1 MDDMATKNKNE
12 PLVLVVDDFADA
24 REMYGEYLKFCG
36 FRVAEAQNGV
46 EAIEKAKRL
55 KPDLI
60 LMDLSMPVVDGWE
73 ATRRLK
79 ADAST
84 KGIPVVALTGHA
96 MAGHSESA
104 KSAGCD
110 VVITKPCLPHDLIK
124 EIKKVIGAPAG
135 GGRQNQALERVKK
148 SARRKSARA
157 TGRRPRRTKRTKGPR
172 RPKRT
177 KRTQSPSLRWNPDPE
192 DVQRSVVKLVLSLI
206 EFIRKLMER
215 QAIRRL
221 EEKTLTPEEIE
232 NVGIALMKLEQTVVL
247 LAKRFKLDP
256 KDLNLD
262 LGPVGRL
269 H

>member
-1 MDDMATKNKNE
+1 MPTKNKNE

-46 EAIEKAKRL
+46 EAIDKAKRL

-79 ADAST
+79 ADSAT
-84 KGIPVVALTGHA
+84 KAIPVVALTGHA

-124 EIKKVIGAPAG
+124 EIKKVIGAPRSG
-135 GGRQNQALERVKK
+135 TGQAETNERVTKK
-148 SARRKSARA
+148 A
-157 TGRRPRRTKRTKGPR
+157 GRRSRAEAHSNCARSYPASSSPRELKASRTRPR
-172 RPKRT
+172 A
-177 KRTQSPSLRWNPDPE
+177 LRWNPDPE
-192 DVQRSVVKLVLSLI
+192 DVQRSVVQLVLSLI

-215 QAIRRL
+215 QAVRR
-221 EEKTLTPEEIE
+221 
-232 NVGIALMKLEQTVVL
+232 A
-247 LAKRFKLDP
+247 
-256 KDLNLD
+256 
-262 LGPVGRL
+262 
-269 H
+269 

>member
-1 MDDMATKNKNE
+1 MKDTMPTKNKSE

-46 EAIEKAKRL
+46 EAIDKAKRL

-79 ADAST
+79 ADSST

-110 VVITKPCLPHDLIK
+110 VVITKPCLPHDLIQ
-124 EIKKVIGAPAG
+124 EIKKVIGTPTAER
-135 GGRQNQALERVKK
+135 RQSETHQRVKK
-148 SARRKSARA
+148 PPAPKETQASDGEAGARRSAQAPSRDVTLEILATPHDLHARHKS
-157 TGRRPRRTKRTKGPR
+157 PRCAGIRILKM
-172 RPKRT
+172 
-177 KRTQSPSLRWNPDPE
+177 SS
-192 DVQRSVVKLVLSLI
+192 VRSSSSSS
-206 EFIRKLMER
+206 
-215 QAIRRL
+215 ASS
-221 EEKTLTPEEIE
+221 
-232 NVGIALMKLEQTVVL
+232 NSSAS
-247 LAKRFKLDP
+247 
-256 KDLNLD
+256 
-262 LGPVGRL
+262 
-269 H
+269 

>member
-1 MDDMATKNKNE
+1 MPTKHKNE

-46 EAIEKAKRL
+46 EAIDKAKRL

-79 ADAST
+79 ADSAT
-84 KGIPVVALTGHA
+84 KAIPVVALTGHA

-124 EIKKVIGAPAG
+124 EIKKVIGAPPPAPA
-135 GGRQNQALERVKK
+135 RQ
-148 SARRKSARA
+148 
-157 TGRRPRRTKRTKGPR
+157 KRT
-172 RPKRT
+172 
-177 KRTQSPSLRWNPDPE
+177 S
-192 DVQRSVVKLVLSLI
+192 
-206 EFIRKLMER
+206 
-215 QAIRRL
+215 A
-221 EEKTLTPEEIE
+221 
-232 NVGIALMKLEQTVVL
+232 
-247 LAKRFKLDP
+247 
-256 KDLNLD
+256 
-262 LGPVGRL
+262 
-269 H
+269 

>member
-1 MDDMATKNKNE
+1 MATKNKNE

-46 EAIEKAKRL
+46 EAIDKAKRL

-79 ADAST
+79 ADAAT
-84 KGIPVVALTGHA
+84 KAIPVVALTGHA

-124 EIKKVIGAPAG
+124 EIKKVIGAPAATDG
-135 GGRQNQALERVKK
+135 KAETNERVKTEEEAAP
-148 SARRKSARA
+148 SARRGRAERRAKRRLATPTSSAHVVARDA
-157 TGRRPRRTKRTKGPR
+157 SRP
-172 RPKRT
+172 
-177 KRTQSPSLRWNPDPE
+177 
-192 DVQRSVVKLVLSLI
+192 QRCAGTP
-206 EFIRKLMER
+206 IRKMSS
-215 QAIRRL
+215 
-221 EEKTLTPEEIE
+221 
-232 NVGIALMKLEQTVVL
+232 
-247 LAKRFKLDP
+247 
-256 KDLNLD
+256 
-262 LGPVGRL
+262 GRSSSWFSASSNSSAS
-269 H
+269 

>member
-1 MDDMATKNKNE
+1 MKIFEDFRQVDQTPRRAYGGTGLGLSICRRLTTMLRGTLKVESKLGHGSVFTLTLPTNLTEIGRPVSRLPEGAMKEAMATKNKSE

-46 EAIEKAKRL
+46 EAIDKAKRL

-124 EIKKVIGAPAG
+124 EIKKVIGTPAAKDG
-135 GGRQNQALERVKK
+135 KA
-148 SARRKSARA
+148 
-157 TGRRPRRTKRTKGPR
+157 KRT
-172 RPKRT
+172 
-177 KRTQSPSLRWNPDPE
+177 S
-192 DVQRSVVKLVLSLI
+192 
-206 EFIRKLMER
+206 
-215 QAIRRL
+215 A
-221 EEKTLTPEEIE
+221 
-232 NVGIALMKLEQTVVL
+232 
-247 LAKRFKLDP
+247 
-256 KDLNLD
+256 
-262 LGPVGRL
+262 
-269 H
+269 

>member
-1 MDDMATKNKNE
+1 MSAADDDAEGYIEGGKQTWAWVDLYADPAGELTKIAQGRQPAGVKDTTMPTKHKNE

-46 EAIEKAKRL
+46 EAIDKAKRL

-96 MAGHSESA
+96 MTGHSESA

-110 VVITKPCLPHDLIK
+110 VVITKPCLPHDLIQ
-124 EIKKVIGAPAG
+124 EIKKVIGTPAAKDG
-135 GGRQNQALERVKK
+135 K
-148 SARRKSARA
+148 
-157 TGRRPRRTKRTKGPR
+157 
-172 RPKRT
+172 
-177 KRTQSPSLRWNPDPE
+177 
-192 DVQRSVVKLVLSLI
+192 
-206 EFIRKLMER
+206 
-215 QAIRRL
+215 
-221 EEKTLTPEEIE
+221 
-232 NVGIALMKLEQTVVL
+232 
-247 LAKRFKLDP
+247 AKRP
-256 KDLNLD
+256 SA
-262 LGPVGRL
+262 
-269 H
+269 

>member
-1 MDDMATKNKNE
+1 MKDAMATKNKSE

-46 EAIEKAKRL
+46 EAIDKAKRL

-73 ATRRLK
+73 ATRCLK

-84 KGIPVVALTGHA
+84 KAIPVVALTGHA

-124 EIKKVIGAPAG
+124 EIKKVIGAPAAKDG
-135 GGRQNQALERVKK
+135 K
-148 SARRKSARA
+148 
-157 TGRRPRRTKRTKGPR
+157 
-172 RPKRT
+172 
-177 KRTQSPSLRWNPDPE
+177 
-192 DVQRSVVKLVLSLI
+192 
-206 EFIRKLMER
+206 
-215 QAIRRL
+215 
-221 EEKTLTPEEIE
+221 
-232 NVGIALMKLEQTVVL
+232 
-247 LAKRFKLDP
+247 AKR
-256 KDLNLD
+256 NSA
-262 LGPVGRL
+262 
-269 H
+269 